1 MPEETEE
8 WETETGTPE
17 AEAEERP
24 GLKGMADTAVREV
37 IQPAQAL
44 AEDAEQEEASQ
55 LKGKARLPTSEA
67 PEARDLPDRPEAPEA
82 TEAREV
88 QAVTAPAEAARTMA
102 TAPQALAESAG
113 TAQNGIQLTEP
124 EEEAEVGQI
133 LIMAPPEGHME
144 EEVEGERLTE
154 EQEAKE

>member
-44 AEDAEQEEASQ
+44 AEEAEQEEASQ

-133 LIMAPPEGHME
+133 LTMARMEDYME
-144 EEVEGERLTE
+144 EVVVVVRRSE
-154 EQEAKE
+154 EPAGKE